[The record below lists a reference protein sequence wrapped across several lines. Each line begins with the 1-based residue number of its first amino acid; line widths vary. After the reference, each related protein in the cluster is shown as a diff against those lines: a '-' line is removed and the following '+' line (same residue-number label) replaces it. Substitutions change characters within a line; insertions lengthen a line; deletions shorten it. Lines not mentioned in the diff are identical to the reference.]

1 MAISQQKRV
10 VRYLEQQSGMLEGDQ
25 DQDQNERPRSR
36 EAYEANEPEPRGTQ
50 ENAKESSPVA
60 QVMMQRKRTQD
71 TVVELKASKTEM
83 TTDNDHS
90 KKSPLVFIF
99 DEQVLDNDEDLGA
112 TDSEQLLTDSEK

>member
-10 VRYLEQQSGMLEGDQ
+10 VRYLEQQSGMLEGDRG
-25 DQDQNERPRSR
+25 QDQNEGPRSR
-36 EAYEANEPEPRGTQ
+36 EAYEANEPEARGTQ
-50 ENAKESSPVA
+50 EHAKESSPVA
-60 QVMMQRKRTQD
+60 QMVMQRKRTQD

>member
-25 DQDQNERPRSR
+25 DQDQNEGPRSR
-36 EAYEANEPEPRGTQ
+36 EAYEASEPEARGTQ

>member
-1 MAISQQKRV
+1 
-10 VRYLEQQSGMLEGDQ
+10 
-25 DQDQNERPRSR
+25 
-36 EAYEANEPEPRGTQ
+36 
-50 ENAKESSPVA
+50 
-60 QVMMQRKRTQD
+60 MQRKRTQD